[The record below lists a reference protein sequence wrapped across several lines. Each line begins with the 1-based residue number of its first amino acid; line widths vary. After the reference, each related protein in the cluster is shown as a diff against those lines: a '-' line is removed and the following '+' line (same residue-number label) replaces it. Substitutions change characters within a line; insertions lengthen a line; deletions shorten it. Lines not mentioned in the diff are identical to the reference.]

1 MPQLRGK
8 WIAVSQQ
15 EKLVVAQ
22 DTGPVAQPI
31 VHPYSRGWP
40 VQALLG
46 RELSADR
53 QTVTVGTIPARS
65 LVRAVRSD
73 SISNLLGSM
82 WNSQRLTPILRRN
95 VSRVEPAKAR
105 DQRSRDRGDR
115 SPLA

>member
-1 MPQLRGK
+1 MDCCVTTRK
-8 WIAVSQQ
+8 VSSC
-15 EKLVVAQ
+15 AGYG
-22 DTGPVAQPI
+22 TGGPAYRAPLL
-31 VHPYSRGWP
+31 SRMA